1 MPLALIVIAFL
12 LFMTGIKGNYAQV
25 GTQFNQTF
33 LGTNG
38 QQGFFVWF
46 GSILAIAIVFR
57 IIQAPRAGELFIAL
71 LMLVYF
77 LKNDGIL
84 ANIDAAIQGSAS
96 SSSVT
101 TPAQNSVLTTTPNS
115 APTSQNGAP
124 SVGSGNTSLTYAP

>member
-101 TPAQNSVLTTTPNS
+101 TPTQNSGVTTTPNS
-115 APTSQNGAP
+115 AATSQNGAP